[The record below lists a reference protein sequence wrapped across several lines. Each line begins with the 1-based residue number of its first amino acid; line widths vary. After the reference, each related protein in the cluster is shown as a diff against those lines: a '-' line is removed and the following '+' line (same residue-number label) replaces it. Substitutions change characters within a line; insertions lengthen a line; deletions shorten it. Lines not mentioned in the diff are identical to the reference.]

1 MVKVKV
7 TEAINRLKMCHFFS
21 YLRLRVLAYPT
32 GISVNPMG
40 LGNVVLH
47 EGCKTTLVQDVSM
60 TMLPF
65 LRHIFDVLTSFSR
78 NFLPNISTSTYKRG
92 AVPNFS

>member
-1 MVKVKV
+1 MVIVKV
-7 TEAINRLKMCHFFS
+7 TEAINRRKMCHFFS

-32 GISVNPMG
+32 GIFVNPMG

-65 LRHIFDVLTSFSR
+65 LRHF
-78 NFLPNISTSTYKRG
+78 
-92 AVPNFS
+92 